1 MAIPDYETL
10 MLPLLKLAGDGKG
23 HLSRVATEVLSEEF
37 CLTDQDKK
45 ELLPSG
51 ITRVIVNR
59 VGWAATFLKKCQLL
73 ESTKRGFFKI
83 TQRGIDVLNKNPAK
97 IDNKFLQQFP
107 EFHEFTTRKKTKVK
121 KKLSKNIDA
130 IKTQTPEETLGAA
143 YEELNQNLAQ
153 ELLMKVKD
161 SSSTFF
167 EILVIDLLVKMGY
180 GGSRK
185 DAGQAVGKSGD
196 EGIDGIIKEDKL
208 GLDAIYIQAK
218 RWENTVSRPE
228 VQKFAGALQGQ
239 RAKKGIFIT
248 TSAFSKEAV
257 HYASNIENKIILID
271 GERLAQLMIEHN
283 VGVSMAALYE
293 VKKIDTDYFDE

>member
-10 MLPLLKLAGDGKG
+10 MLPLLKLASDEKE
-23 HLSRVATEVLSEEF
+23 HRTREATEVFTKEF
-37 CLTDQDKK
+37 GLTEQEQKQ
-45 ELLPSG
+45 LLPSG
-51 ITRVIVNR
+51 AIRVIVNR
-59 VGWAATFLKKCQLL
+59 TGWAATYLKKCRLL
-73 ESTKRGFFKI
+73 ESTKRGYFKI
-83 TQRGIDVLNKNPAK
+83 TQRGIGVLNQNLTK
-97 IDNKFLQQFP
+97 IDNKFLQQYP
-107 EFHEFTTRKKTKVK
+107 EFHEFKTLKKKKTG
-121 KKLSKNIDA
+121 KKLSKNINGVEV
-130 IKTQTPEETLGAA
+130 QTPEESLGAA

-161 SSSTFF
+161 GSSTFF

-218 RWENTVSRPE
+218 RWENIVGRPE

-248 TSAFSKEAV
+248 TSAFSKEATN
-257 HYASNIENKIILID
+257 YASNIENKIILID

-283 VGVSMAALYE
+283 VGVSTAASYE
-293 VKKIDTDYFDE
+293 VKKLDTDYFDE